1 MPPFSV
7 CSIFLVLYSWIWCNR
22 EIQVDEQE
30 IETLDKIKKWKQL
43 KSTSDEI
50 VQEDDVQFGLLIGA
64 NYLKALE
71 ETKIIHYEGGVPY
84 AYKTRLG

>member
-1 MPPFSV
+1 M
-7 CSIFLVLYSWIWCNR
+7 
-22 EIQVDEQE
+22 
-30 IETLDKIKKWKQL
+30 
-43 KSTSDEI
+43 
-50 VQEDDVQFGLLIGA
+50 QEDDVQFGLLIGA